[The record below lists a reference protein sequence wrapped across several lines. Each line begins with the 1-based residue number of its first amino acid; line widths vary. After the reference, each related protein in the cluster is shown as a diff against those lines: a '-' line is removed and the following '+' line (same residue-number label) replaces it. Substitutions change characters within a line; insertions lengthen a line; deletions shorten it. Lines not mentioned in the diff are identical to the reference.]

1 MNNSKFKWQ
10 SIIYRSILRKYIN
23 DLVIIYIKM
32 SKILPNG
39 VNANIA
45 TPNKSFPWITYKY
58 RNPCGLNN
66 VFFFFF
72 LTI

>member
-45 TPNKSFPWITYKY
+45 TPNKSFPWITYK
-58 RNPCGLNN
+58 
-66 VFFFFF
+66 
-72 LTI
+72 